1 MMQKKM
7 EQKEREHKKSGHKKS
22 EHKKRV
28 LIVDDKSV
36 NRYVLRNLF
45 EDEYEITECVDGK
58 EAIAVLEEQGEK
70 TAVVLL
76 DIVMPMYDGFT
87 VLEYMQAKRLQNVP
101 VVLISSNVNDENI
114 RKAYTYEVADYIQKP
129 FEEDIVKR
137 RVERIINLFEK
148 KRNN

>member
-1 MMQKKM
+1 MMQ
-7 EQKEREHKKSGHKKS
+7 
-22 EHKKRV
+22 KKRV

-45 EDEYEITECVDGK
+45 EEKYEIAECVDGK
-58 EAIAVLEEQGEK
+58 EAIAVLEEQGEE

-76 DIVMPMYDGFT
+76 DIVMPVYDGFT
-87 VLEYMQAKRLQNVP
+87 VLEYMQEKQLQNVP

-114 RKAYTYEVADYIQKP
+114 RRAHTYEVADYIQKP

-137 RVERIINLFEK
+137 RVEKIINLFEK
-148 KRNN
+148 KV

>member
-1 MMQKKM
+1 MVQ
-7 EQKEREHKKSGHKKS
+7 
-22 EHKKRV
+22 KKRV

-45 EDEYEITECVDGK
+45 EDEYEIVECVDGR
-58 EAIAVLEEQGEK
+58 EAIAVLDEKGEE

-76 DIVMPMYDGFT
+76 DIVMPGYDGFT
-87 VLEYMQAKRLQNVP
+87 VLEYMQEKQLQKVP
-101 VVLISSNVNDENI
+101 VVLISSNVTDENI

-129 FEEDIVKR
+129 FEEDIVRR

-148 KRNN
+148 KKLLV

>member
-7 EQKEREHKKSGHKKS
+7 EQ
-22 EHKKRV
+22 KKRV

-45 EDEYEITECVDGK
+45 EEEYEITECVDGK
-58 EAIAVLEEQGEK
+58 EAIAVLEEQGEE

-76 DIVMPMYDGFT
+76 DIVMPKYDGFT
-87 VLEYMQAKRLQNVP
+87 VLQYMQEKQLHNVP

-114 RKAYTYEVADYIQKP
+114 RKAYSYEVADYIQKP
-129 FEEDIVKR
+129 FEEDIVRR
-137 RVERIINLFEK
+137 RVERIIDLFEK
-148 KRNN
+148 KRIKDE

>member
-1 MMQKKM
+1 MMQ
-7 EQKEREHKKSGHKKS
+7 
-22 EHKKRV
+22 KKRV

-58 EAIAVLEEQGEK
+58 EAIAVLEEQGEE

-76 DIVMPMYDGFT
+76 DIVMPMYDGFA
-87 VLEYMQAKRLQNVP
+87 VLEYMQEKRLQGVP

-114 RKAYTYEVADYIQKP
+114 RKAYSYEVADYIQKP

-148 KRNN
+148 KSMKHK

>member
-1 MMQKKM
+1 MVQ
-7 EQKEREHKKSGHKKS
+7 
-22 EHKKRV
+22 KKRV

-45 EDEYEITECVDGK
+45 EDEYEIVECVDGR
-58 EAIAVLEEQGEK
+58 EAIAVLDEKGEE

-76 DIVMPMYDGFT
+76 DIVMPGYDGFT
-87 VLEYMQAKRLQNVP
+87 VLEYMQEKQLQKVP
-101 VVLISSNVNDENI
+101 VVLISSNVTDENI

-129 FEEDIVKR
+129 FEEDIVRR

-148 KRNN
+148 RNY

>member
-1 MMQKKM
+1 MMQ
-7 EQKEREHKKSGHKKS
+7 
-22 EHKKRV
+22 KKRV

-87 VLEYMQAKRLQNVP
+87 VLEYMQQKQLQNVP

-129 FEEDIVKR
+129 FEEDIVRR
-137 RVERIINLFEK
+137 RVERIIDLFEK
-148 KRNN
+148 KRINNR

>member
-22 EHKKRV
+22 V

-76 DIVMPMYDGFT
+76 DIVMPIYDGFT
-87 VLEYMQAKRLQNVP
+87 VLEYMQAKQLQNVP

-148 KRNN
+148 KRSK

>member
-1 MMQKKM
+1 MMQ
-7 EQKEREHKKSGHKKS
+7 
-22 EHKKRV
+22 KKRV

-45 EDEYEITECVDGK
+45 EGKYEVTECIDGK
-58 EAIAVLEEQGEK
+58 EAIAVLEKQGDE

-76 DIVMPMYDGFT
+76 DIVMPICDGFS
-87 VLEYMQAKRLQNVP
+87 VLEYMQEKNMQKVP
-101 VVLISSNVNDENI
+101 VVLISSNVSDENI
-114 RKAYTYEVADYIQKP
+114 RKAYKYEVADYIQKP

-148 KRNN
+148 KVNQ